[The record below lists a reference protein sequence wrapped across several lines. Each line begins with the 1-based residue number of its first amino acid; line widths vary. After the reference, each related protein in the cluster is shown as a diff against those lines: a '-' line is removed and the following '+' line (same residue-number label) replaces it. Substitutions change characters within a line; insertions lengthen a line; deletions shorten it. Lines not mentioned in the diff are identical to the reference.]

1 MEAPMWS
8 RDEILE
14 AGAIVALVWTLV
26 MIGWLF
32 VLGAS

>member
-1 MEAPMWS
+1 MWHKE
-8 RDEILE
+8 DILQ

-32 VLGAS
+32 VLGLG

>member
-1 MEAPMWS
+1 MWT
-8 RDEILE
+8 RDEIRE
-14 AGAIVALVWTLV
+14 AGVIVALVWTLV

>member
-1 MEAPMWS
+1 MWS
-8 RDEILE
+8 RDEIRE

>member
-1 MEAPMWS
+1 MWS

-26 MIGWLF
+26 MIGWLV
-32 VLGAS
+32 VLGVG

>member
-1 MEAPMWS
+1 MWT